1 MTTSHQLVMYR
12 VSPLL
17 TYPDE
22 PGTTPLP
29 SEPSWSEPEPSWSE
43 PETTPLTLPRERQAG
58 AWRPGYAVF
67 LIVFLIFSA
76 FGWWAWARDSGFG
89 FLGWIATV
97 VWTVP
102 ISGTLLGLS
111 GGLLTT
117 ARLRRDRRLPPTAAM
132 VYDLLVVVV
141 PTIGRHD
148 TYPALERAVASF
160 CRYLPA
166 YFPNLRVDVV
176 IEEGCEA
183 REQIARLAAV
193 TARIRIITVPRG
205 YRTPNGTRF
214 KARANHYVNEVRC
227 AEGEARD
234 DVWVLHMDDDTGVG
248 PDTTEAV
255 ARFINAQWLAGE
267 NARHLA
273 QGVLSYPREHAV
285 NPLLWLADAVRP
297 GCDISM
303 FAATTG
309 RGMPRAGLHGE
320 LLLVRASIEAEI
332 GWDFGS
338 QSIVEDAEF
347 ALRFCDR
354 YPRRSDWFSGR
365 SYGASPASVAD
376 FIRQRERWAWGLFML
391 SAKRSIPL
399 RRRLL
404 LLHNVIIWASGPMQH
419 LGLII
424 LIGTLLGDTDTSPA
438 SAVVLPIWALNM
450 AYSVWLYWEGMKI
463 NALAS
468 AQIRRRL
475 WWEPVCLVLL
485 MPVFSLLE
493 AVAVLRGLVRFLRNG
508 ESTFTVIAKPM

>member
-1 MTTSHQLVMYR
+1 MSGLRGVFSKDRDWSHVRGSQVTTIDQLAMYR
-12 VSPLL
+12 ESPLW
-17 TYPDE
+17 THPA
-22 PGTTPLP
+22 
-29 SEPSWSEPEPSWSE
+29 E
-43 PETTPLTLPRERQAG
+43 PETAPLVRPRERQG
-58 AWRPGYAVF
+58 TWRPGFGVF
-67 LIVFLIFSA
+67 LFVFLIFSV
-76 FGWWAWARDSGFG
+76 FGWWTWERDPAFG
-89 FLGWIATV
+89 FLGGVATV
-97 VWTVP
+97 VWTLPVT
-102 ISGTLLGLS
+102 GTILGLS
-111 GGLLTT
+111 GGLLAM
-117 ARLRRDRRLPPTAAM
+117 ARIRRDRGLPPTAAL
-132 VYDLLVVVV
+132 VHDLLVVVV
-141 PTIGRHD
+141 PTIGRQD
-148 TYPALERAVASF
+148 TYPALARVVSSF

-183 REQIARLAAV
+183 REQIVTMAAGS
-193 TARIRIITVPRG
+193 RWIRIVTVPRD

-214 KARANHYVNEVRC
+214 KARANHYVNELRG
-227 AEGEARD
+227 AEGEARS

-248 PDTTEAV
+248 PDTAEAV

-320 LLLVRASIEAEI
+320 LLLVRASVEAEI
-332 GWDFGS
+332 GWDFGP

-354 YPRRSDWFSGR
+354 YPRRSDWFPGR
-365 SYGASPASVAD
+365 SYGASPATVAD

-391 SAKRSIPL
+391 SAKRTIPL

-404 LLHNVIIWASGPMQH
+404 LLHNVVIWASGPIQH

-424 LIGTLLGDTDTSPA
+424 LVGALLGDTDTSPA

-468 AQIRRRL
+468 ERLRRL
-475 WWEPVCLVLL
+475 RWELPCLLFL
-485 MPVFSLLE
+485 IPVFSLLE
-493 AVAVLRGLVRFLRNG
+493 AVAVFRGLVRFLRNG